1 MARPVGGV
9 DGLHQEV
16 VGVGLAF
23 DGLGCTFEKH
33 SYLCTTDLAKCQAIL
48 SPSIR
53 DYNGVLAKR
62 LLKTKAVISDF
73 DAEKP
78 VFACFIQKFVEVGLA
93 LN

>member
-1 MARPVGGV
+1 M
-9 DGLHQEV
+9 

-33 SYLCTTDLAKCQAIL
+33 SYLCPTDFSQT
-48 SPSIR
+48 PR

-73 DAEKP
+73 DAKRP
-78 VFACFIQKFVEVGLA
+78 VFACFIQKFLEVGLTNA
-93 LN
+93 AAA